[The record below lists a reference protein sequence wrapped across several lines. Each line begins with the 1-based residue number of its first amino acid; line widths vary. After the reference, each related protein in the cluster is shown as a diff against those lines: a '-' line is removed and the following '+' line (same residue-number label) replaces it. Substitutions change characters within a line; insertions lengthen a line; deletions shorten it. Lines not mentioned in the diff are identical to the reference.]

1 MPWVRFNLKKF
12 CGEEVPESELA
23 KYLHTD
29 FDDNVIDKI
38 TVAPNRPAS
47 VMIKDIN
54 DSASV

>member
-23 KYLHTD
+23 EYLHTD

-38 TVAPNRPAS
+38 TVVSQQTRKRHDNGYQR
-47 VMIKDIN
+47 
-54 DSASV
+54 